1 MVINLICSKE
11 SDKICTMLTNSHSIE
26 IMMGNEID
34 EIIEESLLQKYQEEL
49 EKRLRES
56 QFVFYIVDLLHHNLQ
71 KISLNRD
78 GS

>member
-1 MVINLICSKE
+1 MVINLICFKE
-11 SDKICTMLTNSHSIE
+11 SDEICTMLTNSHSIE

-56 QFVFYIVDLLHHNLQ
+56 QFVSYIVDLLHHNLQ